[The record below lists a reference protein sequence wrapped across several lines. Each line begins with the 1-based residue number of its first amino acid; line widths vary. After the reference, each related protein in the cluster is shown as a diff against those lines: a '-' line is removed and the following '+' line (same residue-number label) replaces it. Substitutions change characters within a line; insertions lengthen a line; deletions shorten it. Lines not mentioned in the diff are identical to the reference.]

1 MNKIINICTK
11 VFLVFYM
18 LMSTHLTWRL
28 ITTSIIENIELT
40 IFFVS
45 TCILCIGSV
54 LKVFSVQATKI
65 SILFLCSLTG
75 VIVLTFVDDLAHYT
89 YKLFN

>member
-1 MNKIINICTK
+1 MG
-11 VFLVFYM
+11 
-18 LMSTHLTWRL
+18 SHLTWRL
-28 ITTSIIENIELT
+28 LTTSIIENKELT
-40 IFFVS
+40 IFFVF
-45 TCILCIGSV
+45 TCILCLGSV
-54 LKVFSVQATKI
+54 FKVFSVLVTKI